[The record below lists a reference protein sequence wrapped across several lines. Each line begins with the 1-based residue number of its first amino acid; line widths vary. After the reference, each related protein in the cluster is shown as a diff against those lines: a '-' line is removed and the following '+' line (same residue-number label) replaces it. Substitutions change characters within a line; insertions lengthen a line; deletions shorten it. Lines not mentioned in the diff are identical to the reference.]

1 VTVIPEKPS
10 RHTPKDLE
18 ANPYTSNWH
27 QGSALFFGEQGENAV
42 LSGNYIENAAQ
53 GFDIH
58 GDCVTV
64 TGNIVNGAYVGAKAM
79 HGSKHVII
87 SNNQFRRVDLYGI
100 LLASGS
106 ASHHA
111 VEAGGAD
118 QPAKGPNVDGGTVI
132 MGNIISDYGFG
143 DQYWSSSSSPG
154 ASLYAI
160 SLEEE
165 PGAPPLRDV
174 VIANNVVYDTGR
186 DKVIV
191 EGRPQVTAPRYEFAL
206 MARMSQDSLDSLR
219 IRGNIFHSGSSGI
232 SNVELPPQ

>member
-1 VTVIPEKPS
+1 
-10 RHTPKDLE
+10 
-18 ANPYTSNWH
+18 
-27 QGSALFFGEQGENAV
+27 
-42 LSGNYIENAAQ
+42 
-53 GFDIH
+53 
-58 GDCVTV
+58 
-64 TGNIVNGAYVGAKAM
+64 VGAKAM

-87 SNNQFRRVDLYGI
+87 SNIQFRRVDLYGI

-118 QPAKGPNVDGGTVI
+118 RPAKGPNVDGGAVI

-143 DQYWSSSSSPG
+143 DQYWSSNSSPG

-165 PGAPPLRDV
+165 PGASPLRDV

-186 DKVIV
+186 DKVIAD
-191 EGRPQVTAPRYEFAL
+191 GRPQVTPPRYEFAL
-206 MARMSQDSLDSLR
+206 LARVSMESFRTLK
-219 IRGNIFHSGSSGI
+219 IRGNIFHSGSSGV